1 MSRCRLGVSVE
12 AVSSRSSCH
21 HLEPEV
27 HSKDF
32 LKDFFFLL
40 LSLFRYTLDLSWLF
54 TPGPTA
60 FTYQHVQQIFL
71 TRYLHSDFL
80 TESCIISCKIS

>member
-32 LKDFFFLL
+32 LKDFFFFIVVFV
-40 LSLFRYTLDLSWLF
+40 SLHIRPVLAFHSWADCIYV
-54 TPGPTA
+54 PTCTTD
-60 FTYQHVQQIFL
+60 FS
-71 TRYLHSDFL
+71 HSVFAQ
-80 TESCIISCKIS
+80 